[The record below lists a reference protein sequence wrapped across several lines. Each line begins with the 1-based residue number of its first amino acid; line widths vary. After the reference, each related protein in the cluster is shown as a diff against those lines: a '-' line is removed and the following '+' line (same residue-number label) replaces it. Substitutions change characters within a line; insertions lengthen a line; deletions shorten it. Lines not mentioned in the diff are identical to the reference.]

1 MSDTDTTTTDP
12 KLEDEVAA
20 AITTSEAPCLEP
32 PKPVVSKDRW
42 TILTLLTFK
51 HTPLDV
57 KRVKLEDGP
66 YVLVFTFPADS
77 QDLYERYMRGEKLPV
92 EDIREVERAERVFK
106 GYLHR
111 FSASM

>member
-1 MSDTDTTTTDP
+1 MTDANAPIIPPEGDPLVVVTTETP
-12 KLEDEVAA
+12 
-20 AITTSEAPCLEP
+20 APEP
-32 PKPVVSKDRW
+32 LKPVVSKDRW

-57 KRVKLEDGP
+57 KRIKLEEGP
-66 YVLVFTFPADS
+66 YVLIFTFPPSS
-77 QDLYERYMRGEKLPV
+77 QELYERYMRGEKLPI

-111 FSASM
+111 YSASM

>member
-1 MSDTDTTTTDP
+1 MTDAKAPTTQQTEGEPLVAVTTETQTP
-12 KLEDEVAA
+12 E
-20 AITTSEAPCLEP
+20 S

-42 TILTLLTFK
+42 TILTLISFK
-51 HTPLDV
+51 HTPIDV
-57 KRVKLEDGP
+57 KRIKLEDGP
-66 YVLVFTFPADS
+66 YVLVFTFPPDS
-77 QDLYERYMRGEKLPV
+77 QDLYERYMRGEKLPI

>member
-1 MSDTDTTTTDP
+1 MSDTDTEATAKPEGELLTVT
-12 KLEDEVAA
+12 AA
-20 AITTSEAPCLEP
+20 ETPCPEE

-57 KRVKLEDGP
+57 KRIKLEDGP
-66 YVLVFTFPADS
+66 YVLVFTFPPDS
-77 QDLYERYMRGEKLPV
+77 KDLYERYMRGEKLPV